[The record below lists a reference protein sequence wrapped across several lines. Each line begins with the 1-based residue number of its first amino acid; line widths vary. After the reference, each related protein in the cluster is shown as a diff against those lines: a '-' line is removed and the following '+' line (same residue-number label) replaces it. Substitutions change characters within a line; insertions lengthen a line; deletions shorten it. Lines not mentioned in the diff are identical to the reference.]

1 MSKTFQDYQD
11 LKVELDSIKANHKAQ
26 GNTGLDATY
35 ISIVASGMN
44 WREAKK
50 MGLKK
55 DFYYGWMLYSTSTN
69 SNGYELFEKM
79 KEACKGFSLRVSER
93 QL

>member
-1 MSKTFQDYQD
+1 M
-11 LKVELDSIKANHKAQ
+11 
-26 GNTGLDATY
+26 G
-35 ISIVASGMN
+35 

-69 SNGYELFEKM
+69 SSGYELFEKM

>member
-1 MSKTFQDYQD
+1 MSKTIQDYQD
-11 LKVELDSIKANHKAQ
+11 LRTELDSIKAEHKAQ

-35 ISIVASGMN
+35 ISIVASGMG

-50 MGLKK
+50 MGFKK
-55 DFYYGWMLYSTSTN
+55 DFYYGWMFYSTSTN

-79 KEACKGFSLRVSER
+79 RLACDGFNLKVTER

>member
-1 MSKTFQDYQD
+1 MSKTIQDYQD
-11 LKVELDSIKANHKAQ
+11 LRIELDSIKANHDAQ
-26 GNTGLDATY
+26 GNTALDATY
-35 ISIVASGMN
+35 ISIVASGMG

-50 MGLKK
+50 MGFKK
-55 DFYYGWMLYSTSTN
+55 DFYYGWMFYSTSTN
-69 SNGYELFEKM
+69 SSGYELFEKM